1 MDANKAITTMTI
13 SQPQLLGVLG
23 GMGPMAT
30 VDFLA
35 KVTRATPAN
44 CDQEHIPMVVRFC
57 PQIPDRSEAIEGRGL
72 SPQTA
77 LEDAAVKI
85 ENEGAQAL
93 VIPCNTAHFWYEQ
106 IASRLSIPVL
116 HIADAA
122 VEQIPVG
129 LRSQPI
135 GLLATAGT
143 LQSGVY
149 QNRHPSISWVIPSR
163 ETIETKLMPA
173 IRYVKAGDLLTASAC
188 LHEAIEHVRSAG
200 AASIVLGCTELPLA
214 YQARHDDV
222 PVVDATEALAL
233 SAVRWA
239 LGQPD
244 LTNPKEVSHGN
255 FLA

>member
-1 MDANKAITTMTI
+1 MTI
-13 SQPQLLGVLG
+13 YQPQLLGVLG

-35 KVTRATPAN
+35 KLTRATPAN
-44 CDQEHIPMVVRFC
+44 CDQEHIPIVVRFC

-72 SPQTA
+72 SPRIA
-77 LEDAAVKI
+77 LENAAIKI
-85 ENEGAQAL
+85 ESDGAQAL

-106 IASRLSIPVL
+106 IASSLGIPVL

-135 GLLATAGT
+135 GLLATKGT
-143 LQSGVY
+143 LQSAVY
-149 QNRHPSISWVIPSR
+149 QSRYPSINWVIPSR
-163 ETIETKLMPA
+163 ETIEDKLMPA
-173 IRYVKAGDLLTASAC
+173 IRHVKAGNLLTAGTF
-188 LHEAIEHVRSAG
+188 LNEAIEQVRDAG

-214 YQARHDDV
+214 YQLHHDGM

-239 LGQPD
+239 LRGQRD
-244 LTNPKEVSHGN
+244 LTNPREVSHGN

>member
-1 MDANKAITTMTI
+1 MTI
-13 SQPQLLGVLG
+13 YQPQLLGVLG

-35 KVTRATPAN
+35 KLTRATPAN
-44 CDQEHIPMVVRFC
+44 CDQEHIPIVVRFC

-72 SPQTA
+72 SPRIA
-77 LEDAAVKI
+77 LENAAIKI
-85 ENEGAQAL
+85 ESDGAQAL

-106 IASRLSIPVL
+106 I
-116 HIADAA
+116 
-122 VEQIPVG
+122 PVG

-135 GLLATAGT
+135 GLLATKGT
-143 LQSGVY
+143 LQSAVY
-149 QNRHPSISWVIPSR
+149 QSRYPSINWVIPSR
-163 ETIETKLMPA
+163 ETIEDKLMPA
-173 IRYVKAGDLLTASAC
+173 IRHVKAGNLLTAGTF
-188 LHEAIEHVRSAG
+188 LNEAIEQVRDAG

-214 YQARHDDV
+214 YQLHHDGM

-239 LGQPD
+239 LRGQRD
-244 LTNPKEVSHGN
+244 LTNPREVSHGN